1 LRHTNYFVSLAAVAQ
16 VLAACTGGTISD
28 DGSGAAD
35 QPPPQAA
42 PSTTPRPSNANL
54 VNAFD
59 FYTQSNGRPG
69 YFFTSPS
76 GTWRC
81 AIIPHEEAGC
91 RSAKSSTSLGLAGI
105 DGVPATVPDAT
116 GTRISP
122 NAIVVRS
129 TGDADFTAV
138 DAGVYV
144 RDSGADQ
151 TLPFGRILAAAGFR
165 CNVQDI
171 GISCMSETSGNG
183 FTFSAD
189 GFTPSY
195 TDLPAAP

>member
-1 LRHTNYFVSLAAVAQ
+1 
-16 VLAACTGGTISD
+16 VLAACSAGTISD
-28 DGSGAAD
+28 DGSGAAG

-42 PSTTPRPSNANL
+42 PSTTARLSNANL

-59 FYTQSNGRPG
+59 FYAQSNGSPG

-81 AIIPHEEAGC
+81 AIIPHQEAGC
-91 RSAKSSTSLGLAGI
+91 RSAKSTVSLGLEGI

-116 GTRISP
+116 GKQVSP
-122 NAIVVRS
+122 NAIVVR
-129 TGDADFTAV
+129 TAGDADFTAV
-138 DAGVYV
+138 DASVYV

-151 TLPFGRILAAAGFR
+151 TLQFGRILAAAGFR

-171 GISCMSETSGNG
+171 GISCMSETSGSG

-195 TDLPAAP
+195 TDLPAVP